1 MSGLAL
7 IASYPKSGN
16 TWLRAF
22 LASHLHGGQPIDLN
36 GDLVRIRNV
45 TGRSL
50 QDRHAG
56 LEHSDLT
63 PNEVALLRPLSSR
76 RIARQQPGLYKT
88 HDSNLVP
95 PGAREPAIPADA
107 IDRVVYIVRDPR
119 DVAISMA
126 HHFGWSLAAS
136 VDRMGDTAFCI
147 GLSSPGLN
155 MNIEQWVSSWSAHVE
170 SWLDAGDLHLLPLRY
185 EDLLA
190 DPPGHFTQLC
200 RFLGLDDTRHAV
212 SRSLEASS
220 FTALADQEARTG
232 FRERYAASTAPFF
245 RKGGAG
251 GWRGELPP
259 ELAERVACTHRRV
272 MARFAYR

>member
-22 LASHLHGGQPIDLN
+22 LASHLRGGQPIDLN
-36 GDLVRIRNV
+36 GDLSRIKNL

-50 QDRHAG
+50 QDKHAG

-63 PNEVALLRPLSSR
+63 PDEVALLRPLTSR
-76 RIARQQPGLYKT
+76 RIAQLQPGLYKT

-95 PGAREPAIPADA
+95 LGAREPAIPADA
-107 IDRVVYIVRDPR
+107 IDRLVYIVRDPR

-126 HHFGWSLAAS
+126 HHFGWTPEDS
-136 VDRMGDTAFCI
+136 VNQMADTTFRMGR
-147 GLSSPGLN
+147 SSTRLN
-155 MNIEQWVSSWSAHVE
+155 MNVEQWVSSWSAHVE
-170 SWLDAGDLHLLPLRY
+170 SWLDAADLHLLPLRY

-190 DPPGHFTQLC
+190 DPLERFTELC
-200 RFLGLDDTRHAV
+200 RFLDLDDTRHAI

-220 FTALADQEARTG
+220 FTALAAQEARTG
-232 FRERYAASTAPFF
+232 FRERYPASTAPFF

-259 ELAERVACTHRRV
+259 GLAERVASAHNRV
-272 MARFAYR
+272 MARLAYR